1 MTPEPIPEGDL
12 AAIVECGLF
21 APSAGNRQPWHF
33 LVVTNRDLILKIAAA
48 VAARVAAIMA
58 TMSSDRA
65 RKSFGDYNLF
75 MTFFKN
81 SSALILAYVEPY
93 PGLLERLLARYAPD
107 VAAPAGQTAA
117 GQSVAAAIQNILL
130 AAHGRGY
137 AGCWNTGAL
146 IAKSEIGELVGVQE
160 GRDLVGLVGLGHRD
174 PSKPVPPAPAR
185 RPVAETVTY
194 LK

>member
-1 MTPEPIPEGDL
+1 MTPEPIPDGDL
-12 AAIVECGLF
+12 GAIIECGLF

-48 VAARVAAIMA
+48 VAAKVAAIMA
-58 TMSSDRA
+58 TMASDRA

-75 MTFFKN
+75 MTFFEN

-93 PGLLERLLARYAPD
+93 QGLLERLLARYAPD

-137 AGCWNTGAL
+137 VGCWNTGAL
-146 IAKSEIGELVGVQE
+146 IELVGVQE

-174 PSKPVPPAPAR
+174 PAAPLPPAPAR
-185 RPVAETVTY
+185 RPICETVTY